1 MTGDAAGPSRSDTE
15 DEEHDLEA
23 QQGLPEILEAGIRDP
38 LCRLATNKDGIG
50 VQGKWRLIAAIV
62 LCTLFMVGEVVGG
75 IYAHSLAVLTDAA
88 HMLSDVLAF
97 VISICA
103 GTYALRASKASHTFG
118 YHRAEVLGSMMSVL
132 IIWVVTGILV
142 YEAVL
147 RIIHPQHVDGKL
159 MFILAITGIAVN
171 LVNLA
176 ILGGHHGHSHGHS
189 HGGHD
194 HGHGH
199 SHGHGP
205 SHAPKKTSAARH
217 DDTHAAHDHT
227 PGHEHA
233 GHAHKHGSPA
243 KPRRA
248 ASHVHDH
255 GHAEHGHDHT
265 DHDHSDTDVA
275 TGQTH
280 TAHAAPGPV
289 QHGHSHMSLG
299 MRGAV
304 IHVLGDCV
312 QSFGVVIAAI
322 IIWVKPEYH
331 IADPICTFIFAI
343 AVICTTRGMVR
354 DITDIVMERVPR
366 GFDLPG
372 LEEALSKVPG
382 VCSIHDLHVWALKP
396 GVVVLAVHIDITAD
410 SSPAAVLRRVT
421 ACCSSVGVHHST
433 VQLTAQG
440 EACPCNV
447 PSVKQVLAAGPHSH

>member
-1 MTGDAAGPSRSDTE
+1 
-15 DEEHDLEA
+15 
-23 QQGLPEILEAGIRDP
+23 
-38 LCRLATNKDGIG
+38 
-50 VQGKWRLIAAIV
+50 
-62 LCTLFMVGEVVGG
+62 
-75 IYAHSLAVLTDAA
+75 
-88 HMLSDVLAF
+88 
-97 VISICA
+97 
-103 GTYALRASKASHTFG
+103 
-118 YHRAEVLGSMMSVL
+118 MSVL

-147 RIIHPQHVDGKL
+147 RIIHPQHVNGKL

-176 ILGGHHGHSHGHS
+176 ILGGHHGHSHG
-189 HGGHD
+189 GHD

-199 SHGHGP
+199 SHSHG
-205 SHAPKKTSAARH
+205 PKKTNAVSH
-217 DDTHAAHDHT
+217 EHT
-227 PGHEHA
+227 HA
-233 GHAHKHGSPA
+233 GHDHQHDHADHSHQHSSPA
-243 KPRRA
+243 KPRKT
-248 ASHVHDH
+248 ASHVHSHDH
-255 GHAEHGHDHT
+255 AGHSHTDTDTEHNHNHSGVTVEEGHASAHSHD
-265 DHDHSDTDVA
+265 
-275 TGQTH
+275 
-280 TAHAAPGPV
+280 AHAASGHAH
-289 QHGHSHMSLG
+289 HGHSHMSLG

-421 ACCSSVGVHHST
+421 ACCNSVGVHHST

-447 PSVKQVLAAGPHSH
+447 PSVKQAISAGPHVH

>member
-1 MTGDAAGPSRSDTE
+1 MDHALTDKVRLLLHDAAMFITE
-15 DEEHDLEA
+15 IVMLDALVQSHA
-23 QQGLPEILEAGIRDP
+23 HN
-38 LCRLATNKDGIG
+38 LADNPNPVVSSF
-50 VQGKWRLIAAIV
+50 VQ
-62 LCTLFMVGEVVGG
+62 
-75 IYAHSLAVLTDAA
+75 
-88 HMLSDVLAF
+88 
-97 VISICA
+97 
-103 GTYALRASKASHTFG
+103 
-118 YHRAEVLGSMMSVL
+118 MSVL

-176 ILGGHHGHSHGHS
+176 VLGGHHGHS

-199 SHGHGP
+199 AHGHGH
-205 SHAPKKTSAARH
+205 SHAPKKTITARH
-217 DDTHAAHDHT
+217 DDTHAAHD
-227 PGHEHA
+227 GHDHA
-233 GHAHKHGSPA
+233 GHDHKHGSPA

-248 ASHVHDH
+248 ASHVHNH
-255 GHAEHGHDHT
+255 AHAEHSHNHT
-265 DHDHSDTDVA
+265 DHDHSNTDVA
-275 TGQTH
+275 AGHAAGQTH
-280 TAHAAPGPV
+280 TAHAAPG

-447 PSVKQVLAAGPHSH
+447 PSVKQVIAAGPHSH

>member
-1 MTGDAAGPSRSDTE
+1 MGLAHTDNLRSLLHHPVFIAEIVMLDA
-15 DEEHDLEA
+15 L
-23 QQGLPEILEAGIRDP
+23 
-38 LCRLATNKDGIG
+38 
-50 VQGKWRLIAAIV
+50 VQTHAN
-62 LCTLFMVGEVVGG
+62 
-75 IYAHSLAVLTDAA
+75 LAVDSNPAV
-88 HMLSDVLAF
+88 SSF
-97 VISICA
+97 VQ
-103 GTYALRASKASHTFG
+103 
-118 YHRAEVLGSMMSVL
+118 MSVL

-147 RIIHPQHVDGKL
+147 RIIHPQRVDGKL

-176 ILGGHHGHSHGHS
+176 ILGGHHGHSHG
-189 HGGHD
+189 GHD

-199 SHGHGP
+199 SHGH
-205 SHAPKKTSAARH
+205 SHA
-217 DDTHAAHDHT
+217 DHDHT
-227 PGHEHA
+227 HGHDHV
-233 GHAHKHGSPA
+233 GHAHTHGSPA

-248 ASHVHDH
+248 ASHLHDH
-255 GHAEHGHDHT
+255 AHAEHSHDHT
-265 DHDHSDTDVA
+265 DHDHSNTDIAAGHA
-275 TGQTH
+275 TDQTH
-280 TAHAAPGPV
+280 TAHAAPGHS
-289 QHGHSHMSLG
+289 QHGRSHMSLG

-447 PSVKQVLAAGPHSH
+447 PSVKQVIAAGPHSH

>member
-23 QQGLPEILEAGIRDP
+23 QQGLTGILEAGIRDP

-50 VQGKWRLIAAIV
+50 VQGKWRLVAAIV
-62 LCTLFMVGEVVGG
+62 LCTLFMIGEVVGG

-97 VISICA
+97 VISLCA

-147 RIIHPQHVDGKL
+147 RIIHPQHVNGKL

-176 ILGGHHGHSHGHS
+176 ILGGHHGHSHG
-189 HGGHD
+189 
-194 HGHGH
+194 
-199 SHGHGP
+199 
-205 SHAPKKTSAARH
+205 
-217 DDTHAAHDHT
+217 
-227 PGHEHA
+227 
-233 GHAHKHGSPA
+233 
-243 KPRRA
+243 
-248 ASHVHDH
+248 
-255 GHAEHGHDHT
+255 
-265 DHDHSDTDVA
+265 
-275 TGQTH
+275 
-280 TAHAAPGPV
+280 
-289 QHGHSHMSLG
+289 
-299 MRGAV
+299 
-304 IHVLGDCV
+304 GDCV

-331 IADPICTFIFAI
+331 IADPICTFIFAT

-421 ACCSSVGVHHST
+421 ACCSSVDVHHST

-447 PSVKQVLAAGPHSH
+447 PSVKQVIAAG

>member
-1 MTGDAAGPSRSDTE
+1 M
-15 DEEHDLEA
+15 HKHHVCKL
-23 QQGLPEILEAGIRDP
+23 QI
-38 LCRLATNKDGIG
+38 
-50 VQGKWRLIAAIV
+50 
-62 LCTLFMVGEVVGG
+62 GEVVGG

-97 VISICA
+97 VISLCA

-118 YHRAEVLGSMMSVL
+118 YHRAEVLGSMVSLKLCSECKGLSNNQVWPEQELIAALDAAMHDSSGACFSLFQPIRLTSISCLTHNIMHAQMSVL

-147 RIIHPQHVDGKL
+147 RIIHPERVDGKL
-159 MFILAITGIAVN
+159 MFILAIIGIAVN

-176 ILGGHHGHSHGHS
+176 ILGGHHGHSHG
-189 HGGHD
+189 GHD

-199 SHGHGP
+199 THGP
-205 SHAPKKTSAARH
+205 KKSTS
-217 DDTHAAHDHT
+217 
-227 PGHEHA
+227 A
-233 GHAHKHGSPA
+233 GHAHAGHHEHNH
-243 KPRRA
+243 
-248 ASHVHDH
+248 ASHDHEHVHNTSAEAHGASGHRHVHADH
-255 GHAEHGHDHT
+255 EHHQEHAEHEYHHDHT
-265 DHDHSDTDVA
+265 KQSQGCQAA
-275 TGQTH
+275 TGH
-280 TAHAAPGPV
+280 THAASADNH
-289 QHGHSHMSLG
+289 HGHDHMSLG

-331 IADPICTFIFAI
+331 IADPICTFVFAI

-382 VCSIHDLHVWALKP
+382 VCSTHDLHVWALKP

-421 ACCSSVGVHHST
+421 ACCTSVGVHHST

-440 EACPCNV
+440 EACPCNI
-447 PSVKQVLAAGPHSH
+447 PSVKQVIAAGPHVH

>member
-15 DEEHDLEA
+15 DEDHDLEA
-23 QQGLPEILEAGIRDP
+23 QQGFPEILEASIRDP
-38 LCRLATNKDGIG
+38 LCRLATNKDGKG

-62 LCTLFMVGEVVGG
+62 LCTLFMIGEVVGG

-97 VISICA
+97 VISLCA

-176 ILGGHHGHSHGHS
+176 ILGGHHGHSHG
-189 HGGHD
+189 GHD
-194 HGHGH
+194 HSHGHGH
-199 SHGHGP
+199 SH
-205 SHAPKKTSAARH
+205 APKKANTARH

-227 PGHEHA
+227 HGHHD

-243 KPRRA
+243 KPRRT
-248 ASHVHDH
+248 ASHAQDH
-255 GHAEHGHDHT
+255 AHAEHSHDHT
-265 DHDHSDTDVA
+265 DHDHSNTDVAAGHA
-275 TGQTH
+275 TGQTR
-280 TAHAAPGPV
+280 TAHAAPGHG

-354 DITDIVMERVPR
+354 DIMDIVMERVPR

-372 LEEALSKVPG
+372 LEKALSKVSG
-382 VCSIHDLHVWALKP
+382 ILFISADDVLHVLSRTKNQSSTEEPEVPSALPAVENYKQQQ
-396 GVVVLAVHIDITAD
+396 LAVSYT
-410 SSPAAVLRRVT
+410 SFVNQVT
-421 ACCSSVGVHHST
+421 
-433 VQLTAQG
+433 
-440 EACPCNV
+440 
-447 PSVKQVLAAGPHSH
+447 KQDWQAHELMQH

>member
-1 MTGDAAGPSRSDTE
+1 MDHALTDKVRLLLHDAAMFITE
-15 DEEHDLEA
+15 IVMLDALVQSHA
-23 QQGLPEILEAGIRDP
+23 HN
-38 LCRLATNKDGIG
+38 LADNPNPVVSSF
-50 VQGKWRLIAAIV
+50 VQ
-62 LCTLFMVGEVVGG
+62 
-75 IYAHSLAVLTDAA
+75 
-88 HMLSDVLAF
+88 
-97 VISICA
+97 
-103 GTYALRASKASHTFG
+103 
-118 YHRAEVLGSMMSVL
+118 MSVL

-176 ILGGHHGHSHGHS
+176 ILGGHHGHSHG
-189 HGGHD
+189 GHD

-199 SHGHGP
+199 AHGHGH
-205 SHAPKKTSAARH
+205 SHAPKKTITARH
-217 DDTHAAHDHT
+217 DDTHAAHD
-227 PGHEHA
+227 GHDHA
-233 GHAHKHGSPA
+233 GHDHKHGSPA

-248 ASHVHDH
+248 ASHVHNH
-255 GHAEHGHDHT
+255 AHAEHSHNHT
-265 DHDHSDTDVA
+265 DHDHSNTDVA
-275 TGQTH
+275 AGHAAGQTH
-280 TAHAAPGPV
+280 TADAAPGHG

-396 GVVVLAVHIDITAD
+396 GVVVLAVHIDVTAD

-447 PSVKQVLAAGPHSH
+447 PSVKQVIAAGPHSH

>member
-1 MTGDAAGPSRSDTE
+1 MLEHPKPLRRCFTSTCSHDCASRLSCLTCFQQSMCF
-15 DEEHDLEA
+15 A
-23 QQGLPEILEAGIRDP
+23 QI
-38 LCRLATNKDGIG
+38 
-50 VQGKWRLIAAIV
+50 
-62 LCTLFMVGEVVGG
+62 GEVVGG

-97 VISICA
+97 VISLCA

-147 RIIHPQHVDGKL
+147 RIIHPQHVNGKL

-176 ILGGHHGHSHGHS
+176 ILGGHHGHSHGGND
-189 HGGHD
+189 HG

-199 SHGHGP
+199 SH
-205 SHAPKKTSAARH
+205 APKSTARH

-227 PGHEHA
+227 HGHEHA
-233 GHAHKHGSPA
+233 GHAHDHAGHAHKYGSPA

-248 ASHVHDH
+248 ASQLHDH
-255 GHAEHGHDHT
+255 AHAEHSQDHT
-265 DHDHSDTDVA
+265 DHDLSNADVSADNA

-280 TAHAAPGPV
+280 TAHAAPGHG

-331 IADPICTFIFAI
+331 IADPICTFIFAT

-421 ACCSSVGVHHST
+421 ACCSSVDVHHST

-447 PSVKQVLAAGPHSH
+447 PSVKQVIAAG